1 MKRRVLKAPQ
11 PQADTIRTIMKPV
24 LHLSK
29 PVTSEKQDAPDAI
42 EHQNVPVEH
51 RSLHDF
57 LYSAADEHAA
67 DSAATQP
74 TASTDSTPLSIADW
88 CDQTQAAKITGV
100 YAVLDRAGNT
110 QFIGISRNISLS
122 LRSHL
127 AEKGE
132 AVCAQVTVQPFGFPS
147 REAMAA
153 LRDEWIAALPSPP
166 PGNVDGTWASTA
178 GQAATQAMSA
188 AEREAYEAKKLKLR
202 RAMADSALSKEQD
215 LPQKTDTAAS
225 KADLAAAM
233 TDDNWSALIRDQTQ
247 QTQSPESREV

>member
-1 MKRRVLKAPQ
+1 M
-11 PQADTIRTIMKPV
+11 
-24 LHLSK
+24 
-29 PVTSEKQDAPDAI
+29 TSEKSDAPNALEAI

-67 DSAATQP
+67 DTVAAPP
-74 TASTDSTPLSIADW
+74 TASTGHTPLPIADW
-88 CDQTQAAKITGV
+88 CDQTQEAKVTGV
-100 YAVLDRAGNT
+100 YAVCDRAGQT
-110 QFIGISRNISLS
+110 QFVGISRNVSLS

-132 AVCAQVTVQPFGFPS
+132 AVCALVTVQPFAYPS

-166 PGNVDGTWASTA
+166 PGNIDGTWAGTA
-178 GQAATQAMSA
+178 AAAATQAMSA

-202 RAMADSALSKEQD
+202 RAMADGSLAKEQD
-215 LPQKTDTAAS
+215 AAQASDPKT
-225 KADLAAAM
+225 DLAAAM
-233 TDDNWSALIRDQTQ
+233 TDDNWSALIRDQTD
-247 QTQSPESREV
+247 QTQA

>member
-1 MKRRVLKAPQ
+1 MTAENPAEPAAL
-11 PQADTIRTIMKPV
+11 
-24 LHLSK
+24 
-29 PVTSEKQDAPDAI
+29 

-67 DSAATQP
+67 TTAAAPPTAATG
-74 TASTDSTPLSIADW
+74 STPLPIADW
-88 CDQTQAAKITGV
+88 CEQTQAAKVTGV
-100 YAVLDRAGNT
+100 YAVLDRDRQP

-127 AEKGE
+127 LEKGE
-132 AVCAQVTVQPFGFPS
+132 SVCALVTVEPFAFPS

-166 PGNVDGTWASTA
+166 PGNVDGTWDGTV
-178 GQAATQAMSA
+178 GKAATQAMSA

-202 RAMADSALSKEQD
+202 RAMADGSLAQEPGLAQT
-215 LPQKTDTAAS
+215 TDS
-225 KADLAAAM
+225 KADLAAALG
-233 TDDNWSALIRDQTQ
+233 DDNWSALIREQTQ
-247 QTQSPESREV
+247 QTQP

>member
-1 MKRRVLKAPQ
+1 
-11 PQADTIRTIMKPV
+11 
-24 LHLSK
+24 
-29 PVTSEKQDAPDAI
+29 VTPENPDAI

-67 DSAATQP
+67 DVADAP
-74 TASTDSTPLSIADW
+74 PAASTTNTPLPVADW
-88 CDQTQAAKITGV
+88 CEQTQDAKVTGV
-100 YAVLDRAGNT
+100 YAVCDRAGQT

-132 AVCAQVTVQPFGFPS
+132 AVCAQVTVEPFRFPS
-147 REAMAA
+147 REAMVA

-202 RAMADSALSKEQD
+202 RAMADGSLSKEHD
-215 LPQKTDTAAS
+215 LAQATDPKTDMT
-225 KADLAAAM
+225 AAM

-247 QTQSPESREV
+247 QTQS

>member
-1 MKRRVLKAPQ
+1 M
-11 PQADTIRTIMKPV
+11 TTEKP
-24 LHLSK
+24 
-29 PVTSEKQDAPDAI
+29 DAPDAI

-67 DSAATQP
+67 DSADTQP
-74 TASTDSTPLSIADW
+74 IASTGSTPLAIADW
-88 CDQTQAAKITGV
+88 CDQTQTAKITGV
-100 YAVLDRAGNT
+100 YAVLDRAGQT

-132 AVCAQVTVQPFGFPS
+132 AICAQVTVQPFGFPS

-178 GQAATQAMSA
+178 GQAATQAMST

-215 LPQKTDTAAS
+215 VAQSADP
-225 KADLAAAM
+225 KADLTAAM
-233 TDDNWSALIRDQTQ
+233 TDDNWSALIREQTQ
-247 QTQSPESREV
+247 QTQSPEPREV

>member
-1 MKRRVLKAPQ
+1 MTPDK
-11 PQADTIRTIMKPV
+11 
-24 LHLSK
+24 
-29 PVTSEKQDAPDAI
+29 PDAI

-57 LYSAADEHAA
+57 LYSAADEHATAAA
-67 DSAATQP
+67 DTP
-74 TASTDSTPLSIADW
+74 PIDSTSNTPIPIADW
-88 CDQTQAAKITGV
+88 CTQTQDAKVTGV
-100 YAVLDRAGNT
+100 YAVCDRAGQT

-122 LRSHL
+122 LRSHV

-153 LRDEWIAALPSPP
+153 LRDEWMAALPSPP
-166 PGNVDGTWASTA
+166 PGNVDGTWAATA

-188 AEREAYEAKKLKLR
+188 AEREAYETKKLKLR
-202 RAMADSALSKEQD
+202 RAMADGSLSKEQD
-215 LPQKTDTAAS
+215 LAQATDP

-233 TDDNWSALIRDQTQ
+233 ADDNWSALIRDQTQ
-247 QTQSPESREV
+247 QTH